1 MLQHDFFSLVIH
13 LVQARCIVGVVL
25 FHRSMKL
32 SFAPV
37 TLSRLPVGFIGNA
50 NPVRFQFE
58 LSTLTGFAPTYKS
71 VTLRLTIFP

>member
-1 MLQHDFFSLVIH
+1 
-13 LVQARCIVGVVL
+13 VVL
-25 FHRSMKL
+25 FHPSMKL
-32 SFAPV
+32 SYFAPV
-37 TLSRLPVGFIGNA
+37 TLSFLPVCFIGNA